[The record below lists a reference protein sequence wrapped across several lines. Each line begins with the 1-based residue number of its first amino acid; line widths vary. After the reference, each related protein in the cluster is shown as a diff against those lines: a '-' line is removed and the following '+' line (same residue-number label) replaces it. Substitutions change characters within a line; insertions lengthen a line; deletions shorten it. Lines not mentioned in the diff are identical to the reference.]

1 MAARGFIHDNLEI
14 KFLILYIMARVVEP
28 VPLDSI
34 WQMTLCDEAIGYF
47 DFSECLSDLVRTEH
61 LHLSEDSLY
70 SITEKGLRNSK
81 ICESSLP
88 YSVRLRCDK
97 NISVCNRQIRR
108 KSQVKASTTKREN
121 GTYGVNLSLSD
132 DMGSVMDLNLTVVR
146 EDMARLLQERFL
158 ENPER
163 IYSKIM
169 DLLLTDSP
177 EKDTN

>member
-1 MAARGFIHDNLEI
+1 MTGRGFIHDNLEI

-28 VPLDSI
+28 VPLDPI
-34 WQMTLCDEAIGYF
+34 WQMAMCDEAIGYF

-61 LHLSEDSLY
+61 LHLTEDSLY

-97 NISVCNRQIRR
+97 NISICNRQLRR
-108 KSQVKASTTKREN
+108 KSQVKASTSKRKN
-121 GTYGVNLSLSD
+121 GTYSVSFALSD
-132 DMGSVMDLNLTVVR
+132 DMGSVMNLELTVVR
-146 EDMARLLQERFL
+146 EDMAKLLEERFL

-169 DLLLTDSP
+169 DFLLTENF
-177 EKDTN
+177 EKEK